1 MALIQVEVVD
11 KQGRRCPLDNRT
23 IHFNYQGEMEWIGG
37 LATPN
42 EETQKEL
49 AAKKQSLVVDKNET
63 AEQKAA
69 RKAADILDSTDSDNT
84 FDNYIGKIDLPVE
97 CGVNRVLIR
106 STVNPGYITICAGAD
121 GIKGVASIDLKTE
134 KVDIEH
140 YLPQFSLKGD
150 LSRGETPSTT
160 SYTDIK
166 ETIDITGAVASVSQE
181 DVQKTFDDDETTEW
195 KSDGKPENAWITYQF
210 AKKEKVDEI
219 TVKLTGW
226 RDKMYP
232 LAIFA
237 GKKKVWEGY
246 TYACLGYVH
255 VKIDKP
261 VKAKDITI
269 TMMGDAKSKTQLS
282 DTKELAGGKAS
293 TLDFIGIK
301 KGKPVLRIV
310 EIDFLKN
317 K

>member
-42 EETQKEL
+42 EETKRAL

-106 STVNPGYITICAGAD
+106 STVNPGNIT
-121 GIKGVASIDLKTE
+121 
-134 KVDIEH
+134 IEH

-150 LSRGETPSTT
+150 LSRGATPSTP

-269 TMMGDAKSKTQLS
+269 RMMGDAKSKTQLS